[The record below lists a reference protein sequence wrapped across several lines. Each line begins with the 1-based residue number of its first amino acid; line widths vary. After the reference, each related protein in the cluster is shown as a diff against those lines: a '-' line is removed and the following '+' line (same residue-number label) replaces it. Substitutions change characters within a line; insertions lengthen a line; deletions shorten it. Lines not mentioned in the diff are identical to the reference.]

1 MRIISSIA
9 LLFAFCVPAY
19 AQDLSVTAVQWV
31 QGNDEI
37 PHPAVNGLNT
47 MLQAIAEGGAC
58 NGNYTYRWDINGDGD
73 YDDPNEG
80 NRNASSGGVHGGY
93 FAPLGLDIRFP
104 DVQGDTLVFPKVE
117 VTCAGV
123 TASTTM
129 PVQIRVQRLCPSY
142 PANNNCAGD
151 QNLSLTRRWKAD
163 RAVDRALWYM
173 FIRFTHVG
181 NDAHGHNVHTCH
193 NAVGTPHMYAH
204 GHAMNAFLRR
214 GHGHGAGRDGDVY
227 YRHLTQCG
235 LNGLLSTYGP
245 RGGLYFDDNDN
256 LGTNGSALQGTN
268 GVMNP
273 SWHWASYGSSAWVEP
288 LASFGDGAYVAP
300 AGPAGVF
307 GQNLRHI
314 GQDLAD
320 GLVQAMRG
328 DGGWHYSAGN
338 GGGGTNDA
346 STNGWAGEALRLLE
360 RKYDVETYD
369 WAKDRQR
376 GWLNRVCAN
385 GRCLYHSNDARLSG
399 NALVG
404 YGWTEDEEFTRDGQ
418 GGNLGRHL
426 DSVQANNHV
435 SLGLYYMYASTK
447 GLRSFDPE
455 IRYLPNGR
463 DWASEFTDFLLQ
475 QQAAD
480 GSWSWAGGWPWAG
493 GVNTHGRTAMITQI
507 IQSWLEVSAYARATP
522 ELAGPG
528 IDITFDHSWSYI
540 LDPIVTMS
548 AFRWNVIDYPTG
560 LDANEDGDFEDEGD
574 FPPEDANGNGRV
586 DDDEIVWD
594 FETDDINEPFVYAY
608 ALDLDWDDVVDFN
621 VTLEVED
628 SNGRTVQD
636 QDSVRVEV
644 SLRNHRPVI
653 IPHPNGLGA
662 RYRGYVGTQVVL
674 DGRASYDVDEEH
686 DVFPG
691 DDERDPGIQDR
702 ITSIHF
708 DLNLDGDF
716 DDEGEDGLNG
726 TVRMTLREGQGE
738 GDVLAVPM
746 RVCDDGQW
754 NGKCYDGVQ
763 RADCSECSYGSAP
776 ILLLENV
783 DPPEIVIGGP
793 YAPRPGDSVQLDL
806 SGSSDPEGVLGL
818 RYLYS
823 IIEGRGSF
831 TQSAEYEDIENDMGP
846 DVTYDPDPDGP
857 RVDRLLVRVFDAA
870 GAEARAEIRVAVANI
885 PPVVDGWDLRFEGAP
900 PVVGDITIVNRGNGR
915 YRASI
920 EAAPSRNV
928 NTWIDWSAHD
938 AGGDDLRMTVDLDP
952 NDEID
957 LRGDGADGSAGPFP
971 CPGGQAINPDVQI
984 LDDADSTQGEERE
997 IRVPAADPTLRYY
1010 FDLGNDG
1017 VFEIAGG
1024 GSNWFEFDAPPG
1036 AEQVVIAGYVRGA
1049 EGDPTVFEQEVPL
1062 RNANP
1067 VFEDA
1072 RVLSQVGFDVVVS
1085 ARALD
1090 PDGDDVTYII
1100 DWGDGS
1106 EPTRNRG
1113 GLAAHTYPDGQFR
1126 AYEITITVEDGAGGS
1141 VARELDVEF
1150 EAPAANRPPTIAE
1163 IRIIKEGGFDVL
1175 VVVSANDPDNDPLRY
1190 ELDWGDGGDASV
1202 VFNGIAAHTFPDA
1215 FRAWGVRVT
1224 VTDGRGGRAQQVAN
1238 VNFPAPQAN
1247 RAPRV
1252 DALQLVKE
1260 GGFRVVAVAAASDP
1274 DDDPITFSFD
1284 WGDDSEPSRSAGG
1297 IAAHTYPD
1305 GVFRAY
1311 TVTVT
1316 VSDGRDGTGEFEQE
1330 VNFPRPPAN
1339 RDPVVEGVRIIRQGE
1354 WELLAVVGAIDPDG
1368 DSLEFTIDWGD
1379 DSEPTV
1385 NRGGIAPHAYPENV
1399 YRAYTIRVSVD
1410 DGRGG
1415 TAEGETEFN
1424 FPEPEDNAPP
1434 IISDVSVSLGAR
1446 GQATLT
1452 VDAADP
1458 EGRALTYRVHW
1469 GDEDAEDGVA
1479 NLIGGQGSH
1488 RYELAE
1494 DGAAYAGWVVV
1505 RDDLGN
1511 EAREAFQVR
1520 VQDSPTIVRDFS
1532 VNVIRDG
1539 TVLIS
1544 VVAEDRDGDD
1554 FLVYSFDFTDDGEF
1568 DVNNQADSSIIHSFP
1583 EAGEYGIRVRI
1594 TDTWSGNSITEVA
1607 RIALDPW
1614 VGENGAPVVIGAEVT
1629 HGGRGRVEVVVDA
1642 WDPEGRRLTYRI
1654 HWGDEDDP
1662 AGTEVLVGGFGDHR
1676 YGAPSPEDEPFAA
1689 YVDVTDVAGSTTRHQ
1704 FEISVVDF
1712 PTEIRN
1718 VSANIIREG
1727 TVLVSVLAEDGDGR
1741 DALLYSYDFD
1751 GDGEWELED
1760 LATDS
1765 VVHSYDGPGDY
1776 TIIVGVRDPWTGAL
1790 VQAIADVRLDPWA
1803 AENAAPVIH
1812 DLRLLHGP
1820 RGLIT
1825 LAVDASDPE
1834 GGAVDLVV
1842 HWGDEAEDDA
1852 LAPLAGLGT
1861 QHRYAFPIDADAGP
1875 YRGFVRATDRQGASV
1890 EREFNVRIVD
1900 APTMVRAISVSRVE
1914 GGTYLFDVLADDGDG
1929 ADQLRYDFDFDGD
1942 GDFEI
1947 TGQVSSSTIYG
1958 YGAPGLYDVDVMVT
1972 DTWSGAITESSTSVD
1987 VAPWEADNRP
1997 PMIHDIE
2004 VSVGARGLVGL
2015 VVDAEDPDGGRL
2027 SYEVHWGDE
2036 ADDGDLAPL
2045 PGGAGAHT
2053 YAWRDDDESYIGY
2066 VVVTDNAG
2074 ATAESDFDVKVFDSP
2089 TVIREISLSILRDGT
2104 VLANVTAADPDSD
2117 ALLYGFDFLSDGS
2130 WQVSDSAES
2139 SAVHEYDEA
2148 GAYTLTVSVTDPWSG
2163 SVTSDEHDF
2172 ELDPWEG
2179 DSPIADD
2186 HLEGEEGFCL
2196 VFRIGDDVGDLSTKV
2211 DPAACERANNPG
2223 EELYRWDFGDGT
2235 MGAGTEVGHRYADDG
2250 IYEVV
2255 IRGGSEGRPTESRIQ
2270 VLIANVAPAFLT
2282 QPPVVATP
2290 GEVYEYTLRLE
2301 DPGSTDQVRVILDES
2316 PDGMTLQ
2323 QSADSDRVWTVRW
2336 DVPADFAGRQVEVAL
2351 RAIDGHGAGDIWTN
2365 DGGDTLQAF
2374 FVTLGGGGGGNIN
2387 NGSDADGGVDAGAT
2401 DDDGG
2406 IGLDEFTGSSCTCDV
2421 RDGAPGL
2428 GFALFLGLLAIGRR
2442 RRR

>member
-1 MRIISSIA
+1 MRFLSFFA
-9 LLFAFCVPAY
+9 LSFAFCVPAY
-19 AQDLSVTAVQWV
+19 AQDLAVTAVQWV

-37 PHPAVNGLNT
+37 PHPAVNGQPT
-47 MLQAIAEGGAC
+47 YLQAIAEGGDC
-58 NGNYTYRWDINGDGD
+58 GGNYVFHWDVNGDGD
-73 YDDPNEG
+73 YEDANEQ
-80 NRNASSGGVHGGY
+80 NRNASSGGLHAGY
-93 FAPLGLDIRFP
+93 FAPLSLDVQFP
-104 DVQGDTLVFPKVE
+104 AVQGDTLLFPKVE
-117 VTCAGV
+117 VTCGDA

-129 PVQIRVQRLCPSY
+129 PVQVRVQRMCPNY
-142 PANNNCAGD
+142 PANNNCAGEE
-151 QNLSLTRRWKAD
+151 NLSLTRRWRAD

-173 FIRFTHVG
+173 FLKFTHRG
-181 NDAHGHNVHTCH
+181 NDAHGHNVHACH
-193 NAVGTPHMYAH
+193 YSSGSPAMYAH

-214 GHGHGAGRDGDVY
+214 GHGHGAGRDGDIY

-235 LNGLLSTYGP
+235 LNALLSTYGM
-245 RGGLYFDDNDN
+245 RGGLYFDDTNE
-256 LGTNGSALQGTN
+256 LGTDGQAIQGTN

-288 LASFGDGAYVAP
+288 LASFGNGAYVAP
-300 AGPAGVF
+300 AGPAGVV
-307 GQNLRHI
+307 GRSLRSI

-320 GLVQAMRG
+320 GLVQAMRS
-328 DGGWHYSAGN
+328 DGGWHYTNGN

-369 WAKDRQR
+369 WAKARQR
-376 GWLNRVCAN
+376 GWLNRVCPN
-385 GRCLYHSNDARLSG
+385 GRCRYHTGDQRLSG

-463 DWASEFTDFLLQ
+463 DWATEFTDFLLQ
-475 QQAAD
+475 QQAAN
-480 GSWSWAGGWPWAG
+480 GSWSWAGGWPWRG
-493 GVNTHGRTAMITQI
+493 GVNNDGRAAMITQI

-548 AFRWNVIDYPTG
+548 VFRWNVIDYPDG

-574 FPPEDANGNGRV
+574 FPPEDDDDNGRV
-586 DDDEIVWD
+586 EGDEIVWD
-594 FETDDINEPFVYAY
+594 FETDDLNEPFVYAY
-608 ALDLDWDDVVDFN
+608 ALDLDWDDVVNFN

-628 SNGRTVQD
+628 SNGRVVHDT
-636 QDSVRVEV
+636 DSVRIEV

-662 RYRGYVGTQVVL
+662 RYRGYVNTSVVL

-691 DDERDPGIQDR
+691 DDDREPGIQDR
-702 ITSIHF
+702 VTTIHF
-708 DLNLDGDF
+708 DLNLDGDY
-716 DDEGEDGLNG
+716 DDEGEDGTNN
-726 TVRMTLREGQGE
+726 TVLMPLREGQGE

-754 NGKCYDGVQ
+754 NGRCYDGVQ
-763 RADCSECSYGSAP
+763 RADCSECSFGSAP

-783 DPPEIVIGGP
+783 EPPDIVVGGP
-793 YAPRPGDSVQLDL
+793 YAPDPGDSVQLDL

-818 RYLYS
+818 RFLYS
-823 IIEGRGSF
+823 IIEGSGSF
-831 TQSAEYEDIENDMGP
+831 TQSEEFEGIENDMGP
-846 DVTYDPDPDGP
+846 DVTYNPDPDGP
-857 RVDRLLVRVFDAA
+857 RIDRLLVRVFDAA
-870 GAEARAEIRVAVANI
+870 GAEARGEIRVAVANI
-885 PPVVDGWDLRFEGAP
+885 PPVVDEWDLRFEGAP
-900 PVVGDITIVNRGNGR
+900 PIVGEITVVNRGNGR
-915 YRASI
+915 YRATI
-920 EAAPSRNV
+920 EARPNPNV
-928 NTWIDWSAHD
+928 NTWISWAAHD
-938 AGGDDLRMTVDLDP
+938 DGDDDLRMTVDLDP
-952 NDEID
+952 NGQVN
-957 LRGDGADGSAGPFP
+957 LRGDGDSGSAGPFP
-971 CPGGQAINPDVQI
+971 CPGGQEIRPDVQI
-984 LDDADSTQGEERE
+984 LDDADSTGGEERAYD
-997 IRVPAADPTLRYY
+997 VPDADPTLRYY
-1010 FDLGNDG
+1010 FDLGDDG
-1017 VFEIAGG
+1017 VFEVAGG
-1024 GSNWFEFDAPPG
+1024 GSNWFEFDGPPG

-1049 EGDPTVFEQEVPL
+1049 EGDPTVFEEEVPL
-1062 RNANP
+1062 RNADP

-1072 RVLSQVGFDVVVS
+1072 RVLSQIGFDVVVS
-1085 ARALD
+1085 ARAID

-1100 DWGDGS
+1100 DWGDGT

-1113 GLAAHTYPDGQFR
+1113 GLAAHTYPDGEFQE
-1126 AYEITITVEDGAGGS
+1126 YEITITVEDGSGGS
-1141 VARELDVEF
+1141 AERTVDIEF
-1150 EAPAANRPPTIAE
+1150 EAPPENRPPTIAE

-1190 ELDWGDGGDASV
+1190 ELDWADGSDASV

-1224 VTDGRGGRAQQVAN
+1224 VTDGNGGSVSQVSN

-1260 GGFRVVAVAAASDP
+1260 GGFRVVAVAAGSDP
-1274 DDDPITFSFD
+1274 DDDPINFTFD
-1284 WGDDSEPSRSAGG
+1284 WGDNSDPTESAGG
-1297 IAAHTYPD
+1297 IAGHNYPD
-1305 GVFRAY
+1305 GIFRSY

-1316 VSDGRDGTGEFEQE
+1316 VTDGRDGSGEFEQE

-1339 RDPVVEGVRIIRQGE
+1339 RDPVVEGVRLIRQAE

-1379 DSEPTV
+1379 ESDPTV
-1385 NRGGIAPHAYPENV
+1385 NRGGIAPHAYPANV
-1399 YRAYTIRVSVD
+1399 YRAYTISVSVD

-1424 FPEPEDNAPP
+1424 FPEPADNAPP
-1434 IISDVSVSLGAR
+1434 IISDVSIDLGAR

-1469 GDEDAEDGVA
+1469 GDEDDEDGA
-1479 NLIGGQGSH
+1479 GNLIGGQGSH
-1488 RYELAE
+1488 RYELPE
-1494 DGAAYAGWVVV
+1494 DDGAYEGWVVV

-1511 EAREAFQVR
+1511 EAREVFNVR

-1544 VVAEDRDGDD
+1544 VIAEDRDGGD

-1568 DVNNQADSSIIHSFP
+1568 DVNNQIDPSIIHSFP
-1583 EAGEYGIRVRI
+1583 EAGDYGIRVRI

-1607 RIALDPW
+1607 RIGIDPW
-1614 VGENGAPVVIGAEVT
+1614 VGENGAPVVIGADVT
-1629 HGGRGRVEVVVDA
+1629 HGGRGQIDVVIDA
-1642 WDPEGRRLTYRI
+1642 WDPEGRRLTYRL

-1662 AGTEVLVGGFGDHR
+1662 AATEVIVGGFGDHR
-1676 YGAPSPEDEPFAA
+1676 YGEPSAEDEA
-1689 YVDVTDVAGSTTRHQ
+1689 YVAWVDVTDVAGSTTRFQ
-1704 FEISVVDF
+1704 FDVSIVDF
-1712 PTEIRN
+1712 PTEIIS
-1718 VSANIIREG
+1718 VSANIINQG

-1751 GDGEWELED
+1751 GDGVWELED

-1765 VVHSYDGPGDY
+1765 VVNAYDEPGDY
-1776 TIIVGVRDPWTGAL
+1776 TIIVGVRDPWTGVL
-1790 VQAIADVRLDPWA
+1790 VQGIADVELAPWA
-1803 AENAAPVIH
+1803 DENAAPVIH
-1812 DLRLLHGP
+1812 DLRLSHGP
-1820 RGLIT
+1820 RGLVT

-1834 GGAVDLVV
+1834 GGAIDLVV
-1842 HWGDEAEDDA
+1842 HWGDEAEADA

-1861 QHRYAFPIDADAGP
+1861 EHRYAFPADADAGP
-1875 YRGFVRATDRQGASV
+1875 YRGFVRATDGQGASV
-1890 EREFNVRIVD
+1890 ERDFDVRIID
-1900 APTMVRAISVSRVE
+1900 APTEVRAISVGHVE

-1929 ADQLRYDFDFDGD
+1929 ADQLRFDFDFDGD

-1947 TGQVSSSTIYG
+1947 RDQVASSTIYG
-1958 YGAPGLYDVDVMVT
+1958 YAAPGLYDVDVVVT
-1972 DTWSGAITESSTSVD
+1972 DTWSGAVTEASTTVD
-1987 VAPWEADNRP
+1987 VVPWQADNEP
-1997 PMIHDIE
+1997 PIIHDIE

-2015 VVDAEDPDGGRL
+2015 VVDAEDPEGGRL
-2027 SYEVHWGDE
+2027 SFEVHWGDE
-2036 ADDGDLAPL
+2036 LADDDLAPL
-2045 PGGAGAHT
+2045 PAGAGAHT

-2066 VVVTDNAG
+2066 VVVTDNAD
-2074 ATAESDFDVKVFDSP
+2074 ASAEADFDVKTFDSP
-2089 TVIREISLSILRDGT
+2089 TVIREISISVLRDGT
-2104 VLANVTAADPDSD
+2104 VLASVSAVDPDSD
-2117 ALLYGFDFLSDGS
+2117 ALGYDFDFLNDGT
-2130 WQVSDSAES
+2130 WQVQGSAES
-2139 SAVHEYDEA
+2139 SAVYEY
-2148 GAYTLTVSVTDPWSG
+2148 GQPGMQTLAVSVTDPWSG
-2163 SVTSDEHDF
+2163 TQTTDDLDF

-2196 VFRIGDDVGDLSTKV
+2196 VFRIGEDSDDLSTKV
-2211 DPAACERANNPG
+2211 DPAACERANNPN
-2223 EELYRWDFGDGT
+2223 EEQYNWDFGDGE
-2235 MGAGTEVGHRYADDG
+2235 MGRGTEVGHRYVDDG
-2250 IYEVV
+2250 IYDVV
-2255 IRGGSEGRPTESRIQ
+2255 ITGENDGLESESRIQ
-2270 VLIANVAPAFLT
+2270 VFIANVAPAFLT
-2282 QPPVVATP
+2282 QPPVVAHP
-2290 GEVYEYTLRLE
+2290 GEVYEYNLRLE
-2301 DPGSTDQVRVILDES
+2301 DPGSTDQVRVILDEG
-2316 PDGMTLQ
+2316 PDGMELTRN
-2323 QSADSDRVWTVRW
+2323 ADTDRQWTVRW
-2336 DVPADFAGRQVEVAL
+2336 DVPADFAERQVEIAL
-2351 RAIDGHGAGDIWTN
+2351 RAIDGHGVADIWTN

-2374 FVTLGGGGGGNIN
+2374 FVTLGGGGNNISNGGE
-2387 NGSDADGGVDAGAT
+2387 DGGVDGGT

-2442 RRR
+2442 RRN